1 MKIRYFLISMLL
13 LPTMMFCTCTPQNNN
28 EGEGTEEETEKEPAK
43 EPWREPVFDRNSEDP
58 ADEVIDVASLQ
69 VITPGCSVRV
79 TRDYIEN
86 FITGVSYTDHDY
98 TSTSIYDY
106 PGGYNDKSATE
117 IGPVTNAD
125 KPAYFVIKWTPDASA
140 GELTLNL
147 KDGDWSRDIKVA
159 AGADSQVITNLRPKA
174 SYTYKVTAGNGNVL
188 TQGSFTTTGSIHQC
202 YFPWNV
208 RNCRDLG
215 GWETYDGKHVKYRK
229 IYRGGRMEGSTMSR
243 EGREEILA
251 EGIRAQLE
259 LRGSSDMLHWG
270 VLGEDLP
277 FCNPCIENG
286 GTSMLGSKEK
296 TKACFEFVLQC
307 VRENKPVYFHCSLG
321 RDRTG
326 TMAALLLGVLGVKE
340 GDISKEYELSYFA
353 PRGWSIAYSEKSK
366 YFRNTRMAEYASLA
380 QYMWI
385 KGYNTETKTYDR
397 FDQCVEKY
405 LLWIGVPQADIDEF
419 RSLMLED

>member
-1 MKIRYFLISMLL
+1 MKIRYSLIALL
-13 LPTMMFCTCTPQNNN
+13 ALFSCTPQANPGESNQ
-28 EGEGTEEETEKEPAK
+28 EGDQTQQ
-43 EPWREPVFDRNSEDP
+43 EPWQEQVFERNSADP
-58 ADEVIDVASLQ
+58 ADEVIDIASLPQ
-69 VITPGCSVRV
+69 ITDGCTVQV
-79 TRDYIEN
+79 TREYVEK
-86 FITGVSYTDHDY
+86 FLTEVSYPDKDY
-98 TSTSIYDY
+98 SYTKILDY
-106 PGGYNDKSATE
+106 PGGYNDVNATE
-117 IGPVTNAD
+117 LAPVTHAD
-125 KPAYFVIKWTPDASA
+125 KPASFVIKWTADQSA
-140 GELTLNL
+140 GELTLTL
-147 KDGDWSRDIKVA
+147 KDASWSRDYKIA
-159 AGADSQVITNLRPKA
+159 AGADSQVITNLRPNA
-174 SYTYKVTAGNGNVL
+174 SYTYSVAAKDGGKVLAS
-188 TQGSFTTTGSIHQC
+188 GSFTTTGSIHQC
-202 YFPWNV
+202 FFPWNV

-259 LRGSSDMLHWG
+259 LRGKSDMLHWG

-286 GTSMLGSKEK
+286 GTSMLNNKEK
-296 TKACFEFVLQC
+296 TKACFDFVLKC

-326 TMAALLLGVLGVKE
+326 TLAAVLLGVLGVKE

-353 PRGWSIAYSEKSK
+353 PQGWSIAYSESSK
-366 YFRNTRMAEYASLA
+366 YFKNTRLSEYKGIATF
-380 QYMWI
+380 MWS
-385 KGYNTETKTYDR
+385 KGYNTDTKTYDR
-397 FDQCVEKY
+397 FDKCVEKY